1 MCVRVGVCV
10 ICIFVCVY
18 VCIRAYVC
26 NMHMICIYTVMQ
38 SSVCHIHENTPENLP
53 TSPVVTKGGACVCLF
68 SVFVCMC
75 GFVCMCV
82 CVKERE
88 RVCVCETECA
98 CVCMCGVC
106 GVCVCVRVCVRVC
119 VCESVCV
126 CVYVGVCVCSVFRN
140 VDAPVSV
147 CVCGCVWGFFKV
159 CTGMSTRAKHD
170 RGAIGNELGSLSLK
184 QNIVTCIGL
193 FYRALLQK
201 RPIILRSLLIEATP

>member
-1 MCVRVGVCV
+1 VWV
-10 ICIFVCVY
+10 FF
-18 VCIRAYVC
+18 
-26 NMHMICIYTVMQ
+26 
-38 SSVCHIHENTPENLP
+38 
-53 TSPVVTKGGACVCLF
+53 CVCF
-68 SVFVCMC
+68 MRSNS
-75 GFVCMCV
+75 
-82 CVKERE
+82 
-88 RVCVCETECA
+88 TP
-98 CVCMCGVC
+98 
-106 GVCVCVRVCVRVC
+106 C

-193 FYRALLQK
+193 FYRALLPLLQGSFAK
-201 RPIILRSLLIEATP
+201 ETYNFKEPANRSHPVSPALSLKHM